1 MSISIRD
8 KMYINLLR
16 NSKYQMTRRVRER
29 LFKIDERLKAFLG
42 IEKYKKEYY
51 EHMYF
56 LSTSEADEKLSSLEK
71 KYFQELVEDISNL
84 TQYNLERGNI
94 ETTGKVIQAV
104 IVHLRKREKKMDES
118 LFGNSGT
125 FFEEVCKI
133 EYSSKVLIKK

>member
-1 MSISIRD
+1 MSISMRD
-8 KMYINLLR
+8 RMYISLLR

-29 LFKIDERLKAFLG
+29 LDGIDERLKAFFG
-42 IEKYKKEYY
+42 VEKYNKEYY
-51 EHMYF
+51 KHMYF
-56 LSTSEADEKLSSLEK
+56 LSTSEADEKLSLLEK

-104 IVHLRKREKKMDES
+104 IVHLKNIEKKMDKS

-125 FFEEVCKI
+125 FFEEI
-133 EYSSKVLIKK
+133 HTTEYSSQILIKK